1 MGQVDPDDRLG
12 CRRLQE
18 GGSKILRS
26 GLLEEVG
33 SQREEVFL
41 DRAALARV
49 AAGGDGGQLP
59 QDQRSVLEGLALD
72 QTRQQE
78 IPLLPQTEFVVE
90 IDLVVVGQEPAG
102 LELDQRGRDQEK
114 LGGDLEVEL
123 LHAIQL
129 AEVRI
134 DNLVQV
140 DLVEIDLLAQD
151 QVQQQIERTVEH
163 RRVDLVRHRRDP
175 RRRVRGR
182 GVDPTI
188 A

>member
-1 MGQVDPDDRLG
+1 M
-12 CRRLQE
+12 
-18 GGSKILRS
+18 
-26 GLLEEVG
+26 
-33 SQREEVFL
+33 FL

-49 AAGGDGGQLP
+49 AAGGNGGQLP

-72 QTRQQE
+72 QACQQE

-90 IDLVVVGQEPAG
+90 IDLVVVGQQPAG
-102 LELDQRGRDQEK
+102 LEFDQCGGDQEK

-134 DNLVQV
+134 NDLVQV

-175 RRRVRGR
+175 RRRARGR